1 MPMNEL
7 NATGLCPVC
16 RCGIASMVPDATAVG
31 PDVPPRQCLR
41 CATWYHQDCWDYGG
55 GCAIFGC
62 APAAPGRPCPVPRPP
77 VTLGEQMSGTG
88 VWLAG
93 GALLWTLGGILGLAG
108 WFFMG
113 PLVLPALMVLSWLT
127 DPAGERDT
135 SRLLRL
141 GALFGPLGFV
151 LAPIQIVITLM
162 IPLGLSM
169 AVGGQLMRF
178 CAGFPR
184 ACATALCS
192 VAALLSW
199 SHAPDQVPVP
209 FTSRALVAQ
218 GRDYLGYQ
226 RYPYLVSPA
235 AIRDKLLA
243 PLGDDTRVLVMPHGT
258 ADVHV
263 ARVRG
268 RIQVTYGSAWRSTGV
283 LVLPAGPEPVEL
295 VASDGLRTVLGPR
308 LDDLLRAPGRPAR
321 YIELT
326 R

>member
-1 MPMNEL
+1 MNEL

-16 RCGIASMVPDATAVG
+16 RCEIASMVADAAPSA
-31 PDVPPRQCLR
+31 PDVSPRQCLR
-41 CATWYHQDCWDYGG
+41 CETFYHQDCWDYSG

-62 APAAPGRPCPVPRPP
+62 APAAPGRPCPVPRAP

-93 GALLWTLGGILGLAG
+93 GALLWTLGGILGLLG

-127 DPAGERDT
+127 DPASERDS

-151 LAPIQIVITLM
+151 LAPIQMLITLL
-162 IPLGLSM
+162 IPLGLIM
-169 AVGGQLMRF
+169 AVGGQVMRV

-184 ACATALCS
+184 VS
-192 VAALLSW
+192 VAAFCTVTALLSW

-209 FTSRALVAQ
+209 FTSRSIAA
-218 GRDYLGYQ
+218 RREFLGYQ
-226 RYPYLVSPA
+226 RHPYLVRPA
-235 AIRDKLLA
+235 AIRDALVA

-268 RIQVTYGSAWRSTGV
+268 RIQVTHGTVWRPAGV
-283 LVLPAGPEPVEL
+283 LVLPAGDEPVEL
-295 VASDGLRTVLGPR
+295 VESDGLRTLLGPR

-321 YIELT
+321 LVELP